1 MPETDL
7 RNEPSDVGR
16 LGRDL
21 YARVVKPQ
29 LRPEDDDKYVAIDV
43 DTGAFEV
50 DASDIEAVMRLHS
63 RRAGARVWLERAGW
77 PAACKIRTLS
87 GAGSS

>member
-1 MPETDL
+1 MPDAD
-7 RNEPSDVGR
+7 RSDVAR

-21 YARVVKPQ
+21 YARVVQPQ
-29 LRPEDDDKYVAIDV
+29 LRPDDDGNYVAIDV
-43 DTGAFEV
+43 DTGAFEI
-50 DASDIEAVMRLHS
+50 DESDIEAVMRLHT

-87 GAGSS
+87 GMGQS